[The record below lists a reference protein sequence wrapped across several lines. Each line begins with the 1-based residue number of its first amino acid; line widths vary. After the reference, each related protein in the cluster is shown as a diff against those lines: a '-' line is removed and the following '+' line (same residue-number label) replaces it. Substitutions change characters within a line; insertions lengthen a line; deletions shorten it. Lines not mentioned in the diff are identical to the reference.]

1 MAEGCALRE
10 GRQRGLENTF
20 LAKPLGMRISR
31 FRNRLTTMAEPKK
44 TVPQPSSLEE
54 LNALLPNPGSDG
66 YQFFENVNSCSIEKT
81 LDFRKVNCWWAIEM
95 SYLVYGTSE
104 AFVKEQ
110 LGSVGLEASVFG
122 FDRAEPPHIVVAHNR
137 DIMVVAFRGTRINE
151 LPDILAD
158 ISFLPDLTGNG
169 FVHSGFQHALA
180 SGGIWEEARRHLSG
194 ISEPQFILF
203 TGHSL
208 GAALAT
214 IARRIYRDPLS
225 RQIALYTFG
234 SPRTGDERFFC
245 SSYPPHAYRVVNEQD
260 LIPHVP
266 TPPLYGHVGSPY
278 GPDGLPL
285 PSTVWEEF
293 EHRFSGIGA
302 ALSVSSLSALKQRLS
317 DHLSQQARVVKPIGD
332 HAPRCYATKIWNSL

>member
-1 MAEGCALRE
+1 
-10 GRQRGLENTF
+10 
-20 LAKPLGMRISR
+20 
-31 FRNRLTTMAEPKK
+31 MAEPKK

-54 LNALLPNPGSDG
+54 LNALLPNPGSDD
-66 YQFFENVNSCSIEKT
+66 YKFFENVSSCSIEKT

-110 LGSVGLEASVFG
+110 LGRVGLKTSVFG
-122 FDRAEPPHIVVAHNR
+122 FERPEPPHIVVAHNQ
-137 DIMVVAFRGTRINE
+137 DIIVVAFRGTRIDD

-158 ISFLPDLTGNG
+158 VSFLPDLTGNG

-180 SGGIWEEARRHLSG
+180 SGGVWEEARRHLSG

-214 IARRIYRDPLS
+214 ISRRTYRDPLG

-234 SPRTGDERFFC
+234 SPRVGDELIFC
-245 SSYPPHAYRVVNEQD
+245 SNYPLHAYRVVNEQD
-260 LIPHVP
+260 IIPHVP
-266 TPPLYGHVGSPY
+266 TPPFYGHVGSPF

-285 PSTVWEEF
+285 ASTLWEQL
-293 EHRFSGIGA
+293 EHRFSEIGA
-302 ALSVSSLSALKQRLS
+302 ALGVFSSSARKQRLS
-317 DHLSQQARVVKPIGD
+317 DYLRQQARAVKPIGD